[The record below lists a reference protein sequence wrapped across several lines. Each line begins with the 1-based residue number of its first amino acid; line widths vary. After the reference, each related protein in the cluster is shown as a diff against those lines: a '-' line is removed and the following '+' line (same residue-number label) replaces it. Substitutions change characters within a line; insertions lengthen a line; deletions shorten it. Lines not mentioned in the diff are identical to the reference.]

1 MLFPSDTKLK
11 IRFKRKNMFRETTV
25 HKWNIVTFNFRLLY
39 TIPAHWTLTIAFI
52 GLLVTTNNITSFFVP
67 LNVKGFLVY
76 RRLEKLCTAISSVID
91 LSNKFVDWKC
101 FGNCGAWCMLSGSN
115 ISSDLGK
122 YTVIIDGTNFVAE
135 KSLGVCTTIWP
146 DFTFRRMAFLM
157 VPPTSSIVE
166 PAQWLIQEHCSC

>member
-25 HKWNIVTFNFRLLY
+25 HKLQPFTLIFCVPF
-39 TIPAHWTLTIAFI
+39 PARWTLAITFI
-52 GLLVTTNNITSFFVP
+52 LLLLTTNNITSFFVP
-67 LNVKGFLVY
+67 LSVKGFLVY
-76 RRLEKLCTAISSVID
+76 GRLEKLCTATSSVID
-91 LSNKFVDWKC
+91 LSNKFVDWMC
-101 FGNCGAWCMLSGSN
+101 FGDGGAWCMLSGSN

-122 YTVIIDGTNFVAE
+122 YTVIIDGSNFMAE
-135 KSLGVCTTIWP
+135 KSFGVCTTIWP

-166 PAQWLIQEHCSC
+166 PAKWLIQEHCSC